1 MSKRTPRLSRPE
13 GAPEHRRGMEW
24 KFALLGGLAAA
35 GSPRVFTAAEFESF
49 VQRYRPGAA
58 PGTARSMV
66 RSLAQAGALRVVSN
80 GLFLNRRTTPPAE
93 LQEAAAHIRAG
104 AIVSLQS
111 VLGEVGFLNNPA
123 GIVVAVL
130 PSSATKR
137 PRLGEVHTSGGYV
150 FRFHGLAEHFFPQTE
165 DQRFQMLQPGR
176 HCAMF
181 RPEAALLQ
189 WLHLARM
196 LRSSLTPPPADVDIE
211 TLDLTLLDELA
222 ARWQLTQA
230 LAQWSAHV
238 RDADFGQ
245 ESDTTEARRS
255 TRSQPTIDDAA
266 AARTR
271 LMARRAS

>member
-1 MSKRTPRLSRPE
+1 MNKRAPLPSKPE
-13 GAPEHRRGMEW
+13 VAPGHRRGMEW
-24 KFALLGGLAAA
+24 KFALLGGLAAS
-35 GSPRVFTAAEFESF
+35 GTPRVFTAAAFERF
-49 VQRYRPGAA
+49 VQRYRPGAS
-58 PGTARSMV
+58 PGTARSMA
-66 RSLAQAGALRVVSN
+66 RSLAQAGALRIVSN
-80 GLFLNRRTTPPAE
+80 GLLLNRRTTPPAE
-93 LQEAAAHIRAG
+93 VQEAATYIRAG

-137 PRLGEVHTSGGYV
+137 PRLGEVRSSGGYV
-150 FRFHGLAEHFFPQTE
+150 FRFHGLAEQFFPQTE
-165 DQRFQMLQPGR
+165 AQRFQMLQPGR

-196 LRSSLTPPPADVDIE
+196 RRSSLTPPPLDVDME

-222 ARWQLTQA
+222 ARWKLTQV
-230 LAQWSAHV
+230 LAQWSARV
-238 RDADFGQ
+238 RDAEFGQ
-245 ESDTTEARRS
+245 ESDTTAARRS
-255 TRSQPTIDDAA
+255 MPSQQTIDDAA